1 MDRGARWAT
10 VHKVAKSGTQ
20 QKWLS
25 MQTHFR
31 CRGHWFYP
39 WLGNDPL
46 IPQAMWC
53 SKNKTKKPS
62 SLTISMVTLGTS
74 LVTQWLKLWAPNAG
88 VLGLIPGQWSKI
100 LNANWCVPFPKK
112 SYFETFNKIYNL
124 SISLLKPLREETN
137 RIGLWTK
144 QSLNTSL

>member
-1 MDRGARWAT
+1 M
-10 VHKVAKSGTQ
+10 Q
-20 QKWLS
+20 QK
-25 MQTHFR
+25 Q
-31 CRGHWFYP
+31 
-39 WLGNDPL
+39 
-46 IPQAMWC
+46 
-53 SKNKTKKPS
+53 NKKALQS
-62 SLTISMVTLGTS
+62 DHQYGYFGDF

-100 LNANWCVPFPKK
+100 LNANWCVPFPQK